1 MTVIEPP
8 RRTGAGAKKYK
19 DMKKTVKE
27 IAVFMR
33 EQADNIEQKF
43 AGVRDFDDGLSSAQ
57 VLFLFMTLAEVLNN
71 DIKEIAK

>member
-1 MTVIEPP
+1 
-8 RRTGAGAKKYK
+8 
-19 DMKKTVKE
+19 MKKTVKE

-71 DIKEIAK
+71 DIKEISK